1 MNDVNLV
8 NEIKAIK
15 TLCGTLDQPRALLVE
30 LGISE
35 EHFDDIRTKDTFK
48 LIQAMSKSMK
58 QIPTW
63 YALSSMPNLSSD
75 ARELISGNDDVHP
88 AAKNVGDAELFFN
101 ELDRMRK
108 ARICSAASKEL
119 QAALEPMDANP
130 DDATIIFEKAV
141 LALRN
146 VRTDTTIRIGKD
158 SNVMEHV
165 DRALA
170 RTKPNVV
177 PTGFRDF
184 DEAAG
189 GLPRGGLTTLASS
202 SGGGK
207 SCMAQQLAINASNA
221 GYSAAIVSLEMS
233 AEQTINRLMSNL
245 SETNHEV
252 FHLAKVNTMQKKR
265 ARDIM
270 DKFNAKNDAAGSQ
283 LDIYHTPDMTFSAI
297 ALMLR
302 TFEYDLIVVDYINL
316 LSRGDTDEQNDA
328 AQLGEI
334 ARQAKVQAGQTNT
347 AWVVCAQLNEQGA
360 VKYSKAIK
368 ENSDNMWSWTYGD
381 AERESHVIDIEQ
393 QKSRSSKGFKFSLK
407 ELFHHQKFEN
417 AGESHENRDLRGVR
431 KAKKHH
437 TSRPMLPGFEEDDDD
452 E

>member
-1 MNDVNLV
+1 VY
-8 NEIKAIK
+8 E
-15 TLCGTLDQPRALLVE
+15 
-30 LGISE
+30 
-35 EHFDDIRTKDTFK
+35 
-48 LIQAMSKSMK
+48 
-58 QIPTW
+58 
-63 YALSSMPNLSSD
+63 
-75 ARELISGNDDVHP
+75 

-108 ARICSAASKEL
+108 ARICSAATKDL
-119 QAALEPMDANP
+119 QAILDPVDANP
-130 DDATIIFEKAV
+130 DDATAVFEKAL

-146 VRTDTTIRIGKD
+146 VRNDTTIRIGGMN

-184 DEAAG
+184 DESAG
-189 GLPRGGLTTLASS
+189 GLPRGGLTTIAAS

-207 SCMAQQLAINASNA
+207 SCLALQLAINASNA
-221 GYSAAIVSLEMS
+221 GYSAAIVSLEMN

-252 FHLAKVNTMQKKR
+252 FHLAKGNSMQKKR
-265 ARDIM
+265 ARDIV
-270 DKFNAKNDAAGSQ
+270 DKFNADNDAAGSQ
-283 LDIYHTPDMTFSAI
+283 LDIYHCPNMTFSGI

-302 TFEYDLIVVDYINL
+302 TFEYDMIVVDYINL
-316 LSRGDTDEQNDA
+316 LDRSDTDENNDA
-328 AQLGEI
+328 LQLGEI
-334 ARQAKVQAGQTNT
+334 SRQAKVQAGQTNT
-347 AWVVCAQLNEQGA
+347 AWVVCAQLNEQNQ

-407 ELFHHQKFEN
+407 ELFHHQRFEN
-417 AGESHENRDLRGVR
+417 AGVSHENRDLRGVR
-431 KAKKHH
+431 KAKKHQ
-437 TSRPMLPGFEEDDDD
+437 TSRPMLPGFEDDDDD